1 MKAIVAAI
9 TSGLLV
15 LWLTHNIGDKTMC
28 TGAEPAAAGAA
39 KGAADAAAATGAA
52 GGVAGG
58 TGLTLGTAGATGL
71 TAGAAGA
78 AGLSP
83 ALAAAGFTA
92 GEAAGAGLAAGVG
105 SALSGGGGSGAAT
118 TAGAGADSGV
128 TLSKLA
134 VGASVANAGLG
145 VMNAL
150 KGQKLP
156 PAPQLTP
163 PKVMPSPD
171 DEATRRAKAAIL
183 AKLAA
188 RSGRT
193 STILSS
199 DTLGGN

>member
-1 MKAIVAAI
+1 MRTAIVALAAAL
-9 TSGLLV
+9 TVLL
-15 LWLTHNIGDKTMC
+15 LTHDIGDQAMC

-39 KGAADAAAATGAA
+39 KAGADVAAGAGAA

-78 AGLSP
+78 AGFSP

-105 SALSGGGGSGAAT
+105 SAISK
-118 TAGAGADSGV
+118 AGAGTASDSGI

-134 VGASVANAGLG
+134 AGASVANAGLG
-145 VMNAL
+145 VLSAI
-150 KGQKLP
+150 KGAKTP
-156 PAPQLTP
+156 PAPTLTAP
-163 PKVMPSPD
+163 TVMPSPD
-171 DEATRRAKAAIL
+171 DEAARRAKAAIL
-183 AKLAA
+183 AKMAA